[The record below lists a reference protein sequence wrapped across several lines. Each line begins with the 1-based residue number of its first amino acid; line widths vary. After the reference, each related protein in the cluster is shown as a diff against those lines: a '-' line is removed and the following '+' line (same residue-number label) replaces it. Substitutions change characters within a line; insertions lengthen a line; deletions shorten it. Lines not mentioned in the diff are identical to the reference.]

1 MKRYKWIILITCIL
15 YIKGIVLTLLISSN
29 NGYSFAEIEIEK
41 NLIIAHLAMLLVLV
55 LPCLIFK
62 DKGSIKY
69 LIFIDIIYSIFIIL
83 DLWVYRGTGHL
94 LEMKFLFFSEGF
106 ITLNKGIINPS
117 IKDVVFIP
125 DIVVLIFLCKK
136 SVMKYKYERRLGL
149 SLSFIAISLIIVG
162 TCHYIFDIKKDS
174 NISVRFFQEEWEAS
188 WNPATRILYRSPI
201 GHHIY
206 EDYKT
211 ILKVIKKTDENEIKE
226 IEEWLEWN
234 NENLEDNE
242 YKAIAKGKNV
252 VFLQIESL
260 ENFVTNNKVYDQEIT
275 PNLNKIIKE
284 GLYFKNIHEQN
295 NAGNSIDMDM
305 MAASGVLPLGDVI
318 TYLEYP
324 EVQYNS
330 LPRLLNNEGYN
341 TILTHAERAG
351 DWNWAEAGKSAAG
364 YKTLWDINEYTI
376 DEYAGFGLSD
386 RSLYTQ
392 IVAKL
397 AKEEGPFLA
406 VVPTLTSHG
415 PFDIDEKYR
424 ELNLPKDLD
433 ENRLGGYFQSIYYAD
448 KQIGLF
454 FELLEENKLLENTI
468 VVIYGDHG
476 GIHKYYMEDVEA
488 SNIEG
493 DWWQE
498 KDNKVPLIIYGR
510 DLPNK
515 VIDTFGG
522 QIDIMPTVSYILG
535 LDTKGCEMGRNL
547 LNTNRNA
554 TVIKDGIVVGKP
566 KEEEKKM
573 LEKAYDIS
581 DKIIKNNYYFSTNR
595 IE

>member
-206 EDYKT
+206 EDYK
-211 ILKVIKKTDENEIKE
+211 L
-226 IEEWLEWN
+226 
-234 NENLEDNE
+234 
-242 YKAIAKGKNV
+242 
-252 VFLQIESL
+252 FL
-260 ENFVTNNKVYDQEIT
+260 
-275 PNLNKIIKE
+275 
-284 GLYFKNIHEQN
+284 
-295 NAGNSIDMDM
+295 
-305 MAASGVLPLGDVI
+305 
-318 TYLEYP
+318 
-324 EVQYNS
+324 
-330 LPRLLNNEGYN
+330 RLLRK
-341 TILTHAERAG
+341 LMKMKLKKL
-351 DWNWAEAGKSAAG
+351 KSG
-364 YKTLWDINEYTI
+364 
-376 DEYAGFGLSD
+376 
-386 RSLYTQ
+386 
-392 IVAKL
+392 
-397 AKEEGPFLA
+397 
-406 VVPTLTSHG
+406 
-415 PFDIDEKYR
+415 
-424 ELNLPKDLD
+424 
-433 ENRLGGYFQSIYYAD
+433 
-448 KQIGLF
+448 
-454 FELLEENKLLENTI
+454 
-468 VVIYGDHG
+468 
-476 GIHKYYMEDVEA
+476 
-488 SNIEG
+488 
-493 DWWQE
+493 
-498 KDNKVPLIIYGR
+498 
-510 DLPNK
+510 
-515 VIDTFGG
+515 
-522 QIDIMPTVSYILG
+522 
-535 LDTKGCEMGRNL
+535 
-547 LNTNRNA
+547 
-554 TVIKDGIVVGKP
+554 
-566 KEEEKKM
+566 
-573 LEKAYDIS
+573 
-581 DKIIKNNYYFSTNR
+581 
-595 IE
+595 